1 MESMIAID
9 GYDYLEGLDAFR
21 KGWIQVQ
28 DVTSAFVGEIASPEK
43 DSYIIDVCAA
53 PGGKS
58 LHLADKLEG
67 TGMVEARDLTYQK
80 VALIEE
86 NASRMG
92 AVNVKAVQWDATE
105 YDPASENKADLVIA
119 DLLLRSGN
127 YWKKAGY

>member
-1 MESMIAID
+1 MIAID

-67 TGMVEARDLTYQK
+67 TGMVEARILHTRRQPD
-80 VALIEE
+80 
-86 NASRMG
+86 
-92 AVNVKAVQWDATE
+92 
-105 YDPASENKADLVIA
+105 
-119 DLLLRSGN
+119 
-127 YWKKAGY
+127 

>member
-53 PGGKS
+53 P
-58 LHLADKLEG
+58 
-67 TGMVEARDLTYQK
+67 
-80 VALIEE
+80 EE
-86 NASRMG
+86 RASTWRI
-92 AVNVKAVQWDATE
+92 
-105 YDPASENKADLVIA
+105 S
-119 DLLLRSGN
+119 
-127 YWKKAGY
+127 